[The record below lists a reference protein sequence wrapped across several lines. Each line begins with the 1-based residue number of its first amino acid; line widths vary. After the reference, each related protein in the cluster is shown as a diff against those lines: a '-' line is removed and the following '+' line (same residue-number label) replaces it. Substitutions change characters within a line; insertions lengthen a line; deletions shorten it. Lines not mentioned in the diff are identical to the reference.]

1 MSLEDQSS
9 FTLGFQGFHTLFR
22 PTSDNSAR
30 AIILL
35 GHLMVR
41 TLKVVMCV

>member
-30 AIILL
+30 ATA
-35 GHLMVR
+35 G
-41 TLKVVMCV
+41 TFDGQNS